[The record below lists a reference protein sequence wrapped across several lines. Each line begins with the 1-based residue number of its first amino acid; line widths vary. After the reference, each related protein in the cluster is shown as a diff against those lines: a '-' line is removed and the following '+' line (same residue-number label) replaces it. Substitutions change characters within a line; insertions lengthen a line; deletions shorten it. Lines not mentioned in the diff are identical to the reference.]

1 MCSRTKPVPVE
12 AVGKLDS
19 EGRSQPLQSVGNQIN
34 QNLTGKQQDK
44 KNTNKTAKM
53 NSSFALPSLKI
64 RNEPFADFYT
74 VEKEIGRYVP
84 VHVDLLTL
92 CDISNVSLVGDKG
105 PYFMNSF
112 YILQLTSQKY

>member
-1 MCSRTKPVPVE
+1 MCSRTKPVDLPVE

-44 KNTNKTAKM
+44 KNTKKTAKM

-74 VEKEIGRYVP
+74 VEKEIGRYV
-84 VHVDLLTL
+84 HVVLLTL
-92 CDISNVSLVGDKG
+92 SDIPMCRN
-105 PYFMNSF
+105 
-112 YILQLTSQKY
+112 